1 MESGIQGNT
10 RSRQDAATQNR
21 LDSKAGSKKAATWA
35 IGIIVVLGFGLSLA
49 KADLG
54 IWGWL
59 VIAILLSAG
68 ASKLEN
74 PKVTLSSALRT
85 MSWVI
90 IATIIITSGFGQWT
104 KKVVIGADDYFSCL
118 ADENQPK
125 CEKVKKAETIAKF
138 NTPNTSKGVERVLKT
153 ITIESDPV
161 PHCGAGWVEMDFP
174 PEAEFKVWW
183 NYAAADFE
191 WLIEGKDEWQTE
203 YAPTVAK
210 MRACSK
216 NEAYDGDRMK
226 VTFKGYDL

>member
-10 RSRQDAATQNR
+10 RSRQDAATKNR
-21 LDSKAGSKKAATWA
+21 LDSKKGSKKAAAWA
-35 IGIIVVLGFGLSLA
+35 IGIVLVLGFGLSLA

-59 VIAILLSAG
+59 IIAILLSVS
-68 ASKLEN
+68 ASVLEN
-74 PKVTLSSALRT
+74 PKVSLSSALRT
-85 MSWVI
+85 MAWVI
-90 IATIIITSGFGQWT
+90 IATVLITSGFGQWT
-104 KKVVIGADDYFSCL
+104 KTLVSKTDVFFSCL
-118 ADENQPK
+118 ADESQKK
-125 CEKVKKAETIAKF
+125 CGKVKEAETAAKF
-138 NTPNTSKGVERVLKT
+138 TAANTSKGVERVLKT

-161 PHCGAGWVEMDFP
+161 PHCGTGWVEMDFP

-191 WLIEGKDEWQTE
+191 WLIEGKDEWQKE

-216 NEAYDGDRMK
+216 IEAYDGDKMK